1 MKPNIKLAEAK
12 TPDGGRLTLHEH
24 DGSFCIRLNGE
35 ELMNSLVATSELLL
49 GEVATDLVA
58 RHAGPRVLIGGLGLG
73 FTLRSVLERVGPEGR
88 VEISELM
95 PEVVRWNREHLS
107 ELNGCLLNDTRVTL
121 FVQDFWEVLNRAGK
135 KQFDALVLDIDNGP
149 TALVQRQNARV
160 YNGEGIRRIHGAL
173 KPGGRAAIWS
183 ARPDNGF
190 EERLEDAGFTVKAVP
205 AKLYANAK
213 RCGYTIYVA
222 DK

>member
-1 MKPNIKLAEAK
+1 MKPNIQLAEAA
-12 TPDGGRLTLHEH
+12 TPDGGSLTLHEH

-35 ELMNSLVATSELLL
+35 ELMNSLVTTSELLL
-49 GEVATDLVA
+49 GEVATDLVSG
-58 RHAGPRVLIGGLGLG
+58 HVSPRVLIGGLGLG
-73 FTLRSVLERVGPEGR
+73 YTLRSVLERVGPEGR
-88 VEISELM
+88 VEIAELM
-95 PEVVRWNREHLS
+95 PEVVAWNRGHLCD
-107 ELNGCLLNDTRVTL
+107 LNGSLLDDPRVQL
-121 FVQDFWEVLNRAGK
+121 FVEDFWEVLNRAGK

-160 YNGEGIRRIHGAL
+160 YNDQGIRLIHAAL

-183 ARPDNGF
+183 ARPDEGF
-190 EERLEDAGFTVKAVP
+190 AERLDAAGFQVKAVP

-213 RCGYTIYVA
+213 RCGYTIYVG